1 MGQNPGKAE
10 EKGQD
15 GELGSLTSQL
25 IIVTFGYVITLIQLY
40 ENARVEKQIQH
51 RFLPYYLEDAGP

>member
-1 MGQNPGKAE
+1 MGQKPGKAE

-15 GELGSLTSQL
+15 GGLDSLTSQL
-25 IIVTFGYVITLIQLY
+25 IIVAFGYIIALIQLY

-51 RFLPYYLEDAGP
+51 RLLSYYLEDASP